1 MRSVIGIA
9 ILMLIISAPTYGQE
23 EEKESPWKVQ
33 GYVKQLQTVLK
44 IDGFNTY
51 LLDNLLH
58 NRLNFRYEPSENFQ
72 VAVDFRNRL
81 FYGDLVKLN
90 PAYADQIERGNNDF
104 FDLSVHLFDRDDW
117 LVNSTIDRAYL
128 QYTKG
133 PWELRA
139 GRQRINWGISTIWN
153 PNDLFNA
160 FAFTDFDYEE
170 RPGSDALRIKY
181 YRGFASSIEVA
192 ISAGDT
198 WNDRVAAA
206 LYKWNVAQY
215 DFQVLAGFARQYWAI
230 GGGWAGNLKTAGF
243 KGEWTYFI
251 PTADVSGDQSLALTA
266 AIDYVFSNS
275 LFLSAG
281 YLYNSNGKTRG
292 TLTELFTFEL
302 SAQNLYPFRHAIVT
316 SLAYPITPLLN
327 SSLALIYSPVSSH
340 PLFINP
346 GLTLSVAQSW
356 DLDLVGQL
364 AFNKENG
371 NYESPVAA
379 GFLRL
384 KVSF

>member
-1 MRSVIGIA
+1 MRHLAVITVY
-9 ILMLIISAPTYGQE
+9 LLTTLTLSGQE
-23 EEKESPWKVQ
+23 EEKPSAWKIQ
-33 GYVKQLQTVLK
+33 GYVKQLQSVFD

-51 LLDNLLH
+51 LLDNLVH
-58 NRLNFRYEPSENFQ
+58 NRLNIRYEPSENFQ

-81 FYGDLVKLN
+81 IYGDLVKLS
-90 PAYADQIERGNNDF
+90 PAYAAQIEKGNNDF
-104 FDLSVHLFDRDDW
+104 FDLSVHLVDRNDW

-128 QYTKG
+128 QYIKG
-133 PWELRA
+133 PWEFRA

-170 RPGSDALRIKY
+170 RPGSDAVRIRY
-181 YRGFASSIEVA
+181 YRGFASSIEIAV
-192 ISAGDT
+192 SAGDT
-198 WNDRVAAA
+198 WNDRVAAV

-275 LFLSAG
+275 LYLSAG
-281 YLYNSNGKTRG
+281 YLYNSNGKTGG
-292 TLTELFTFEL
+292 TLSELFTFEL
-302 SAQNLYPFRHAIVT
+302 SAQNLYPFLHAIVT

-371 NYESPVAA
+371 HYESPVAA

-384 KVSF
+384 KFSF

>member
-1 MRSVIGIA
+1 MRHLAVLTVVLFVTS
-9 ILMLIISAPTYGQE
+9 LTLSGQE
-23 EEKESPWKVQ
+23 EEKPSPWKIQ
-33 GYVKQLQTVLK
+33 GYVKQLQSVFD

-51 LLDNLLH
+51 LLDNLVH
-58 NRLNFRYEPSENFQ
+58 NRLNIRYEPSENFQ

-81 FYGDLVKLN
+81 FYGDLLKLS
-90 PAYADQIERGNNDF
+90 PAYADQIEKGNNDF
-104 FDLSVHLFDRDDW
+104 FDLSVHLVDRNDW

-133 PWELRA
+133 LWEIRA

-170 RPGSDALRIKY
+170 RPGSDAVRIRY
-181 YRGFASSIEVA
+181 YRGFASSIEIAV
-192 ISAGDT
+192 SAGDT

-251 PTADVSGDQSLALTA
+251 PAAEVSGDQSLALTA

-275 LFLSAG
+275 LYLSAG
-281 YLYNSNGKTRG
+281 YLYNSNGKTGG
-292 TLTELFTFEL
+292 TLSELFTFEL

-364 AFNKENG
+364 AFNKSNG
-371 NYESPVAA
+371 KYESPVAA

-384 KVSF
+384 KFSF